1 MKAPLCKAALCKA
14 ALCKSLTGPAGIVI
28 EDIAPPKAGPGQ
40 AVIAVRAAALN
51 FFDTLITRGKYQV
64 KPELPFSPSGEVA
77 GVVAEVGAGVEGFA
91 IGARVMA
98 SVGYGGAREKVA
110 VAADALVPIPE
121 GVSDEVAAGVSI
133 TYGTAI
139 HGLKDRAQ
147 LKAGETIAVLGA
159 AGGAGLAAVEI
170 AKLMGA
176 RVIAVASSE
185 AKLAVCRAHGA
196 DEAVN
201 YGAAD
206 LKAGLRALTGEAGV
220 DVVYDCVGG
229 AASEAAL
236 RGLGWQGRFL
246 VVGFASGEIPKFPL
260 NLLLLKGVSAIGV
273 FWGEAVRRDP
283 EGHRRNMA
291 DVLAWV
297 AAGKL
302 HPRIHA
308 TFPLARTAEAIA
320 VLDRREA
327 VGKVVLTI

>member
-1 MKAPLCKAALCKA
+1 MKAALCKT
-14 ALCKSLTGPAGIVI
+14 LDGPAGIVI
-28 EDIAPPKAGPGQ
+28 EDIAPPTAGPGQ
-40 AVIAVRAAALN
+40 AVIAVKAAALN

-64 KPELPFSPSGEVA
+64 KPQLPFSPSGEVA
-77 GVVAEVGAGVEGFA
+77 GVVESLGLGVVGFA
-91 IGARVMA
+91 VGDRVLA
-98 SVGYGGAREKVA
+98 CVGYGGAREKVA
-110 VAADALVPIPE
+110 VAADALVPIPG
-121 GVSDEVAAGVSI
+121 GVSDEIAAGVSV

-147 LKAGETIAVLGA
+147 LKPGETVAVLGA

-185 AKLAVCRAHGA
+185 EKLAVTRAHGA

-201 YGAAD
+201 YGADD
-206 LKAGLRALTGEAGV
+206 LKAGLRALAGEAGV

-229 AASEAAL
+229 PSSEAAL
-236 RGLGWQGRFL
+236 RALGWQGRLL
-246 VVGFASGEIPKFPL
+246 VVGFASGEIPKIPL
-260 NLLLLKGVSAIGV
+260 NLLLLKGVAAIGV
-273 FWGEAVRRDP
+273 FWGEAVKRDP
-283 EGHRRNMA
+283 DGHRRNME
-291 DVLAWV
+291 DVLRWV
-297 AAGKL
+297 AEGKL

-308 TFPLARTAEAIA
+308 TFPLERTADAIA

>member
-1 MKAPLCKAALCKA
+1 M
-14 ALCKSLTGPAGIVI
+14 
-28 EDIAPPKAGPGQ
+28 
-40 AVIAVRAAALN
+40 IAVKAAALN

-64 KPELPFSPSGEVA
+64 KPELPFSPSGEIA
-77 GVVAEVGAGVEGFA
+77 GVVEQVGDGVKGVAAGE
-91 IGARVMA
+91 RVMA
-98 SVGYGGAREKVA
+98 CVGYGGAREKVA
-110 VAADALVPIPE
+110 VAADALVAIPSS
-121 GVSDEVAAGVSI
+121 VSDEVAAGVSV

-139 HGLKDRAQ
+139 HGLKDRAR
-147 LKAGETIAVLGA
+147 LKAGETVAVLGA

-185 AKLAVCRAHGA
+185 EKLAVCRKHGA
-196 DEAVN
+196 DAAVN
-201 YGAAD
+201 YGAGD

-229 AASEAAL
+229 ASSEAAL
-236 RGLGWQGRFL
+236 RALGWQGRFL
-246 VVGFASGEIPKFPL
+246 VVGFASGEIPKVPL
-260 NLLLLKGVSAIGV
+260 NLLLLKGAAAIGV

-283 EGHRRNMA
+283 AGHRRNMA

-297 AAGKL
+297 AEGKL
-302 HPRIHA
+302 HPRVHA

-327 VGKVVLTI
+327 VGKVVLSI

>member
-1 MKAPLCKAALCKA
+1 MKAALCKT
-14 ALCKSLTGPAGIVI
+14 LDGPAGIVI
-28 EDIAPPKAGPGQ
+28 EDIAPPNAGPGQ
-40 AVIAVRAAALN
+40 AVIAVKAAALN

-77 GVVAEVGAGVEGFA
+77 GVVESLGLGVEGFA
-91 IGARVMA
+91 VGDRVMA
-98 SVGYGGAREKVA
+98 RVGYGGAREKVA
-110 VAADALVPIPE
+110 VAADALVRIPDD
-121 GVSDEVAAGVSI
+121 VSNEIAAGVSV

-139 HGLKDRAQ
+139 YGLKDRAQ
-147 LKAGETIAVLGA
+147 LKPGETVAVLGA

-185 AKLAVCRAHGA
+185 EKLAVTRAHGA

-201 YGAAD
+201 YGADD

-229 AASEAAL
+229 PSSEAAL
-236 RGLGWQGRFL
+236 RALGWQGRLL
-246 VVGFASGEIPKFPL
+246 VVGFASGEIPKIPL
-260 NLLLLKGVSAIGV
+260 NLLLLKGVAAIGV

-283 EGHRRNMA
+283 DGHRRNME
-291 DVLAWV
+291 DVLRWV
-297 AAGKL
+297 AEGKL

-308 TFPLARTAEAIA
+308 TFPLERTADAIA